1 MADTTNQD
9 VAVNLVELNGKL
21 ERMMDSIETVKEK
34 QEEMAENLSEI
45 KDAMYNPDQGLYA
58 RVRELEQWKHSST
71 KLLWIVTTSVVGVLT
86 VTIYKALFE

>member
-1 MADTTNQD
+1 MAVTTNQD
-9 VAVNLVELNGKL
+9 VAVNLVELNGKF

-34 QEEMAENLSEI
+34 QEEMAENLSQI

-58 RVRELEQWKHSST
+58 RVRELEQWKYSST

>member
-34 QEEMAENLSEI
+34 QEEMAENLSQI

-58 RVRELEQWKHSST
+58 RVRELEQWKDSST

>member
-1 MADTTNQD
+1 MADTNSKE
-9 VAVNLVELNGKL
+9 VAVNLVEFNGKL

-34 QEEMAENLSEI
+34 QEEMAENLSKI
-45 KDAMYNPDQGLYA
+45 KEAVYNPDQGLYA
-58 RVRELEQWKHSST
+58 RVKELEQWKDSST

>member
-1 MADTTNQD
+1 MSDTNSKE
-9 VAVNLVELNGKL
+9 VAVNLVEFNGKL

-34 QEEMAENLSEI
+34 QEEMAENLSKI
-45 KDAMYNPDQGLYA
+45 KEAVYNPDQGLYA
-58 RVRELEQWKHSST
+58 RVKELEQWKDSST